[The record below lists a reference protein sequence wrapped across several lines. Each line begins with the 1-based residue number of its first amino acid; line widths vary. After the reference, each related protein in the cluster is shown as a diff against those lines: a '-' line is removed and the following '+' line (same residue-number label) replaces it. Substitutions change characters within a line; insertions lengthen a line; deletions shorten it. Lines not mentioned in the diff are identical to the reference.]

1 VPVAGVVQVMLLLEC
16 EVSGYRA
23 RTCSNHLQGLGLK
36 PTGRG
41 FGFDF
46 KAGGAD
52 DGGVLDRFSEEDEV
66 EGTLV
71 GCCGLCQGVV
81 NGN

>member
-1 VPVAGVVQVMLLLEC
+1 VRLADIGCGHVQIT
-16 EVSGYRA
+16 YR
-23 RTCSNHLQGLGLK
+23 GLGLK

-46 KAGGAD
+46 EAGGAD
-52 DGGVLDRFSEEDEV
+52 DGGVLDGFSEEDEV
-66 EGTLV
+66 DGTLV
-71 GCCGLCQGVV
+71 GRHGLCRGVV